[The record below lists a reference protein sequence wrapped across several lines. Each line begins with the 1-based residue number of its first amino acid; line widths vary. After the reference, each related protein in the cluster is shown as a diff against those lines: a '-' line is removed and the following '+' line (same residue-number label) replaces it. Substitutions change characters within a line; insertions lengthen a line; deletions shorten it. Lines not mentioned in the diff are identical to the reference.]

1 MGVFFIWMEDGILGD
16 SVPMPSKLDAAS
28 FGAAMPG
35 MCGKLMQTIFLIVYQ
50 YYMYYMVIS

>member
-1 MGVFFIWMEDGILGD
+1 MEDGILGD